1 MAIFDYGKELSTE
14 KYMYQYIAP
23 LEVGYYP
30 VENLVKKCD
39 YDAAKPSEE
48 YGADVP
54 AYGELHYS
62 QPLTASQLSSYNL
75 LKVTK
80 SLIDDVA
87 GPQTQE
93 PEQAQDANKA
103 LDDFLPFGEPDTS
116 YVSKSVSKPAPKL
129 VEPTVQEPVQNN
141 TRKNNI
147 PNATSQYD
155 NAIIL
160 HNVQQNR
167 LFTSKNGKFKVFS
180 MVDSRSD
187 TGYSNYVVKAT
198 DVAQNPDSTYEVY
211 LGNAGQIRNLSIIQ
225 NGQRTML
232 RVPIESIEQQYKDTL
247 MTSPETA
254 ENARKGKENPRNN
267 AFLNNVDRKFVYDTK
282 NPKCK
287 IVSVPYAGS
296 ENGYAKVTVPTRNI
310 FDTRVNG
317 KTVPNHVNVNIG
329 PKDNM
334 IPLSILKGGKYER
347 IQMKAGDVAD
357 LQTRA
362 VERWRAQSMQ
372 VADVEPNKPEQT
384 FDSKRPLME
393 CDDGS
398 LYPFE

>member
-23 LEVGYYP
+23 LDVGYYP
-30 VENLVKKCD
+30 VENLIKKCD
-39 YDAAKPSEE
+39 YDDVKPSEE
-48 YGADVP
+48 YGSDVP

-62 QPLTASQLSSYNL
+62 KPLTAAQISSYNL

-80 SLIDDVA
+80 SLVDDVSVE
-87 GPQTQE
+87 QTQE
-93 PEQAQDANKA
+93 PEQTQDSDKS
-103 LDDFLPFGEPDTS
+103 LDDFLPFEEPDTT
-116 YVSKSVSKPAPKL
+116 SVPKAAVTKP
-129 VEPTVQEPVQNN
+129 VEPKAQEPVTN
-141 TRKNNI
+141 TVRKNNI
-147 PNATSQYD
+147 PNATAQYD

-160 HNVQQNR
+160 HNVQPNR
-167 LFTSKNGKFKVFS
+167 LFTSKDGKFKVFS

-211 LGNAGQIRNLSIIQ
+211 LGNAGQVRNLSIIQ
-225 NGQRTML
+225 NKQRTML

-310 FDTRVNG
+310 FDTKLNG

-334 IPLSILKGGKYER
+334 IPLSVLRGGKYER
-347 IQMKAGDVAD
+347 IQMQAGDLAD
-357 LQTRA
+357 LQQRA

-372 VADVEPNKPEQT
+372 VADAMPADEKQGSVDIEEEP
-384 FDSKRPLME
+384 FA
-393 CDDGS
+393 
-398 LYPFE
+398 

>member
-23 LEVGYYP
+23 LDVGYYP

-39 YDAAKPSEE
+39 YDDVKPSEE
-48 YGADVP
+48 YGSDVP

-62 QPLTASQLSSYNL
+62 KPLTAAQISSYNL

-80 SLIDDVA
+80 SLVDDVSVE
-87 GPQTQE
+87 QTQ
-93 PEQAQDANKA
+93 DSDKS
-103 LDDFLPFGEPDTS
+103 LDDFLPFEEPDTT
-116 YVSKSVSKPAPKL
+116 SVPKAAVTKP
-129 VEPTVQEPVQNN
+129 VEPKAQESVANTV
-141 TRKNNI
+141 RKNNI
-147 PNATSQYD
+147 PNATAQYD

-160 HNVQQNR
+160 HNVQPNR
-167 LFTSKNGKFKVFS
+167 LFTSKDGKFKVFS

-211 LGNAGQIRNLSIIQ
+211 LGNAGQVRNLSIIQ
-225 NGQRTML
+225 NKQRTML

-310 FDTRVNG
+310 FDTKLNG

-334 IPLSILKGGKYER
+334 IPLSVLRGGKYER
-347 IQMKAGDVAD
+347 IQMQAGDLAD
-357 LQTRA
+357 LQQRA

-372 VADVEPNKPEQT
+372 VADAMPADEKQGSVDVEE
-384 FDSKRPLME
+384 E
-393 CDDGS
+393 
-398 LYPFE
+398 PFA

>member
-23 LEVGYYP
+23 LDVGYYP

-39 YDAAKPSEE
+39 YDDVKPSEE
-48 YGADVP
+48 YGSDVP
-54 AYGELHYS
+54 AYGELHYLK
-62 QPLTASQLSSYNL
+62 PLTAAQISSYNL

-80 SLIDDVA
+80 SLVDDVSVE
-87 GPQTQE
+87 QTQE
-93 PEQAQDANKA
+93 PEQTQGSDKS
-103 LDDFLPFGEPDTS
+103 LDDFLPFEEPDTT
-116 YVSKSVSKPAPKL
+116 SVPKAAVTKP
-129 VEPTVQEPVQNN
+129 VEPKAQEPVTN
-141 TRKNNI
+141 TVRKNNI
-147 PNATSQYD
+147 PNATAQYD

-160 HNVQQNR
+160 HNVQPNR
-167 LFTSKNGKFKVFS
+167 LFTSKDGKFKVFS

-211 LGNAGQIRNLSIIQ
+211 LGNAGQVRNLSIIQ
-225 NGQRTML
+225 NKQRTML

-310 FDTRVNG
+310 FDTKLNG

-334 IPLSILKGGKYER
+334 IPLSVLRGGKYER
-347 IQMKAGDVAD
+347 IQMQAGDLAD
-357 LQTRA
+357 LQQRA

-372 VADVEPNKPEQT
+372 VADAMPADEKQGSVDVEE
-384 FDSKRPLME
+384 E
-393 CDDGS
+393 
-398 LYPFE
+398 PFA

>member
-23 LEVGYYP
+23 LNVGYYP

-39 YDAAKPSEE
+39 YDDVKPSEE
-48 YGADVP
+48 YGSDVP

-62 QPLTASQLSSYNL
+62 KPLTAAQISSYNL

-80 SLIDDVA
+80 SLVDDVSVE
-87 GPQTQE
+87 QTQE
-93 PEQAQDANKA
+93 PEQTQDSDKS
-103 LDDFLPFGEPDTS
+103 LDDFLPFEEPDTTS
-116 YVSKSVSKPAPKL
+116 VPKAAVTKSVEPKA
-129 VEPTVQEPVQNN
+129 QEPVTN
-141 TRKNNI
+141 TVRKNNI
-147 PNATSQYD
+147 PNATAQYD

-160 HNVQQNR
+160 HNVQPNR
-167 LFTSKNGKFKVFS
+167 LFTSKDGKFKVFS

-211 LGNAGQIRNLSIIQ
+211 LGNAGQVRNLSIIQ
-225 NGQRTML
+225 NKQRTML

-310 FDTRVNG
+310 FDTKLNG

-334 IPLSILKGGKYER
+334 IPLSVLRGGKYER
-347 IQMKAGDVAD
+347 IQMQAGDLAD
-357 LQTRA
+357 LQQRA

-372 VADVEPNKPEQT
+372 VADAMPADEKQGSVDVEE
-384 FDSKRPLME
+384 E
-393 CDDGS
+393 
-398 LYPFE
+398 PFA

>member
-23 LEVGYYP
+23 LDVGYYP

-39 YDAAKPSEE
+39 YDDVKPSEE
-48 YGADVP
+48 YGSDVP

-62 QPLTASQLSSYNL
+62 KPLTAAQISSYNL

-80 SLIDDVA
+80 SLVDDVSVE
-87 GPQTQE
+87 QTQE
-93 PEQAQDANKA
+93 PEQTQGSDKS
-103 LDDFLPFGEPDTS
+103 LDDFLPFEEPDTT
-116 YVSKSVSKPAPKL
+116 SVPKAAVTKP
-129 VEPTVQEPVQNN
+129 VEPKVQEPVTN
-141 TRKNNI
+141 TVRKNNI
-147 PNATSQYD
+147 PNATAQYD

-160 HNVQQNR
+160 HNVQPNR
-167 LFTSKNGKFKVFS
+167 LFTSKDGKFKVFS

-211 LGNAGQIRNLSIIQ
+211 LGNAGQVRNLSIIQ
-225 NGQRTML
+225 NKQRTML

-296 ENGYAKVTVPTRNI
+296 ENGYAKVTVHTRNI
-310 FDTRVNG
+310 FDTKLNG

-334 IPLSILKGGKYER
+334 IPLSVLRGGKYER
-347 IQMKAGDVAD
+347 IQMQAGDLAD
-357 LQTRA
+357 LQQRA

-372 VADVEPNKPEQT
+372 VADAMPADEKQGSVDVEE
-384 FDSKRPLME
+384 E
-393 CDDGS
+393 
-398 LYPFE
+398 PFA

>member
-1 MAIFDYGKELSTE
+1 MAIFDYGKDMSTE

-23 LEVGYYP
+23 LDVGYYP

-39 YDAAKPSEE
+39 YDDVKPSEE
-48 YGADVP
+48 YGSDVP

-62 QPLTASQLSSYNL
+62 KPLTAAQISSYNL

-80 SLIDDVA
+80 SLVDDVSVE
-87 GPQTQE
+87 QTQE
-93 PEQAQDANKA
+93 PEQTQGSDKS
-103 LDDFLPFGEPDTS
+103 LDDFLPFEEPDTTS
-116 YVSKSVSKPAPKL
+116 VPKAAVTKSVEPKAK
-129 VEPTVQEPVQNN
+129 EPVTN
-141 TRKNNI
+141 TVRKNNI
-147 PNATSQYD
+147 PNATAQYD

-160 HNVQQNR
+160 HNVQPNR
-167 LFTSKNGKFKVFS
+167 LFTSKDGKFKVFS

-211 LGNAGQIRNLSIIQ
+211 LGNAGQVRNLSIIQ
-225 NGQRTML
+225 NKQRTML

-310 FDTRVNG
+310 FDTKLNG
-317 KTVPNHVNVNIG
+317 KTVLNHVNVNIG

-334 IPLSILKGGKYER
+334 IPLSVLRGGKYER
-347 IQMKAGDVAD
+347 IQMQAGDLAD
-357 LQTRA
+357 LQQRA

-372 VADVEPNKPEQT
+372 VADAMPADEKQGSVDVEEES
-384 FDSKRPLME
+384 FA
-393 CDDGS
+393 
-398 LYPFE
+398 

>member
-1 MAIFDYGKELSTE
+1 MAIFDYGKELSTK

-23 LEVGYYP
+23 LDVGYYP

-39 YDAAKPSEE
+39 YDDVKPSEE
-48 YGADVP
+48 YGSDVP

-62 QPLTASQLSSYNL
+62 KPLTAAQISSYNL

-80 SLIDDVA
+80 SLVDDVSVE
-87 GPQTQE
+87 QTQ
-93 PEQAQDANKA
+93 DSDKS
-103 LDDFLPFGEPDTS
+103 LDDFLPFEEPDTT
-116 YVSKSVSKPAPKL
+116 SVPKAAVTKP
-129 VEPTVQEPVQNN
+129 VEPKAQEPVTN
-141 TRKNNI
+141 TVRKNNI
-147 PNATSQYD
+147 PNATAQYD

-160 HNVQQNR
+160 HNVQPNR
-167 LFTSKNGKFKVFS
+167 LFTSKDGKFKVFS

-211 LGNAGQIRNLSIIQ
+211 LGNAGQVRNLSIIQ
-225 NGQRTML
+225 NKQRTML

-247 MTSPETA
+247 MTSSETA

-310 FDTRVNG
+310 FDTKLNG

-334 IPLSILKGGKYER
+334 IPLSVLRGGKYER
-347 IQMKAGDVAD
+347 IQMQAGDLAD
-357 LQTRA
+357 LQQRA

-372 VADVEPNKPEQT
+372 VADAMPADEKQGSVDVEE
-384 FDSKRPLME
+384 E
-393 CDDGS
+393 
-398 LYPFE
+398 PFA

>member
-23 LEVGYYP
+23 LDVGYYP

-39 YDAAKPSEE
+39 YDDVKPSEE
-48 YGADVP
+48 YGSDVP

-62 QPLTASQLSSYNL
+62 KPLTAAQISSYNL

-80 SLIDDVA
+80 SLVDDVSVE
-87 GPQTQE
+87 QTQ
-93 PEQAQDANKA
+93 DSDKS
-103 LDDFLPFGEPDTS
+103 LDDFLLFEEPDTTS
-116 YVSKSVSKPAPKL
+116 VPKAAVTKSVEPKA
-129 VEPTVQEPVQNN
+129 QEPVTN
-141 TRKNNI
+141 TVRKNNI
-147 PNATSQYD
+147 PNATAQYD

-160 HNVQQNR
+160 HNVQPNR
-167 LFTSKNGKFKVFS
+167 LFTSKDGKFKVFS

-211 LGNAGQIRNLSIIQ
+211 LGNAGQVRNLSIIQ
-225 NGQRTML
+225 NKQRTML

-310 FDTRVNG
+310 FDTKLNG

-334 IPLSILKGGKYER
+334 IPLSVLRGGKYER
-347 IQMKAGDVAD
+347 IQMQAGDLAD
-357 LQTRA
+357 LQQRA

-372 VADVEPNKPEQT
+372 VADAMPADEKQGSVDVEE
-384 FDSKRPLME
+384 E
-393 CDDGS
+393 
-398 LYPFE
+398 PFA

>member
-23 LEVGYYP
+23 LDVGYYP

-39 YDAAKPSEE
+39 YDDVKPSEE
-48 YGADVP
+48 YGSDVP

-62 QPLTASQLSSYNL
+62 KPLTAAQISSYNL

-80 SLIDDVA
+80 SLVDDVSVE
-87 GPQTQE
+87 QTQE
-93 PEQAQDANKA
+93 PEQTQGSDKS
-103 LDDFLPFGEPDTS
+103 LDDFLPFEEPDTT
-116 YVSKSVSKPAPKL
+116 SVPKAAVTKP
-129 VEPTVQEPVQNN
+129 VEPKAQEPVTN
-141 TRKNNI
+141 TVRKNNI
-147 PNATSQYD
+147 PNATAQYD

-160 HNVQQNR
+160 HNVQPNR
-167 LFTSKNGKFKVFS
+167 LFTSKDGKFKVFS

-211 LGNAGQIRNLSIIQ
+211 LGNAGQVRNLSIIQ
-225 NGQRTML
+225 NKQRTML

-310 FDTRVNG
+310 FDTKLNG

-334 IPLSILKGGKYER
+334 IPLSVLRGGKYER
-347 IQMKAGDVAD
+347 IQMQAGDLAD
-357 LQTRA
+357 LQQRA

-372 VADVEPNKPEQT
+372 VADAMPADEKQGSIDVEE
-384 FDSKRPLME
+384 E
-393 CDDGS
+393 
-398 LYPFE
+398 PFA

>member
-30 VENLVKKCD
+30 VENLVKKFD
-39 YDAAKPSEE
+39 YDDVKPSEE
-48 YGADVP
+48 YGSDVP

-62 QPLTASQLSSYNL
+62 KPLTAAQISSYNL

-80 SLIDDVA
+80 SLVDDVSVE
-87 GPQTQE
+87 QTQE
-93 PEQAQDANKA
+93 PEQTQGFDKS
-103 LDDFLPFGEPDTS
+103 LDDFLPFEEPDTT
-116 YVSKSVSKPAPKL
+116 SVPKAAVTKP
-129 VEPTVQEPVQNN
+129 VEPKAQEPVTN
-141 TRKNNI
+141 TVRKNNI
-147 PNATSQYD
+147 PNATAQYD

-160 HNVQQNR
+160 HNVQPNR
-167 LFTSKNGKFKVFS
+167 LFTSKDGKFKVFS

-211 LGNAGQIRNLSIIQ
+211 LGNAGQVRNLSIIQ
-225 NGQRTML
+225 NKQRTML

-247 MTSPETA
+247 MTSSETA

-310 FDTRVNG
+310 FDTKLNG

-334 IPLSILKGGKYER
+334 IPLSVLRGGKYER
-347 IQMKAGDVAD
+347 IQMQAGDLAD
-357 LQTRA
+357 LQQRA
-362 VERWRAQSMQ
+362 AERWRAQSMQ
-372 VADVEPNKPEQT
+372 VADAMPADEKQGSVDVEE
-384 FDSKRPLME
+384 E
-393 CDDGS
+393 
-398 LYPFE
+398 PFA

>member
-23 LEVGYYP
+23 LDVGYYP

-39 YDAAKPSEE
+39 YDDVKPSEE
-48 YGADVP
+48 YGSDVP

-62 QPLTASQLSSYNL
+62 KPLTASQISSYNL

-80 SLIDDVA
+80 SLVDDVSVE
-87 GPQTQE
+87 QTQE
-93 PEQAQDANKA
+93 PEQTQDSDKS
-103 LDDFLPFGEPDTS
+103 LDDFLPFEEPDTTS
-116 YVSKSVSKPAPKL
+116 VPKAAVTKSVEPKA
-129 VEPTVQEPVQNN
+129 QEPVTN
-141 TRKNNI
+141 TVRKNNI
-147 PNATSQYD
+147 PNATAQYD

-160 HNVQQNR
+160 HNVQPNR
-167 LFTSKNGKFKVFS
+167 LFTSKDGKFKVFS

-211 LGNAGQIRNLSIIQ
+211 LGNAGQVRNLSIIQ
-225 NGQRTML
+225 NKQRTML

-310 FDTRVNG
+310 FDTKLNG

-334 IPLSILKGGKYER
+334 IPLSVLRGGKYER
-347 IQMKAGDVAD
+347 IQMQAGDLAD
-357 LQTRA
+357 LQQRA

-372 VADVEPNKPEQT
+372 VADAMPADEKQGSVDIEEEP
-384 FDSKRPLME
+384 FA
-393 CDDGS
+393 
-398 LYPFE
+398 

>member
-23 LEVGYYP
+23 LDVGYYP

-39 YDAAKPSEE
+39 YDDVKPSEE
-48 YGADVP
+48 YGSDVP

-62 QPLTASQLSSYNL
+62 KPLTAAQISSYNL

-80 SLIDDVA
+80 SLVDDVSVE
-87 GPQTQE
+87 QTQ
-93 PEQAQDANKA
+93 DSDKS
-103 LDDFLPFGEPDTS
+103 LDDFLPFEEPDTT
-116 YVSKSVSKPAPKL
+116 SVPKAAVTKP
-129 VEPTVQEPVQNN
+129 VEPKAQEPVAN
-141 TRKNNI
+141 TVRKNNI
-147 PNATSQYD
+147 PNATAQYD

-160 HNVQQNR
+160 HNVQPNR
-167 LFTSKNGKFKVFS
+167 LFTSKDGKFKVFS

-211 LGNAGQIRNLSIIQ
+211 LGNAGQVRNLSIIQ
-225 NGQRTML
+225 NKQRTML

-247 MTSPETA
+247 MTSSETA

-310 FDTRVNG
+310 FDTKLNG

-334 IPLSILKGGKYER
+334 IPLSVLRGGKYER
-347 IQMKAGDVAD
+347 IQMQAGDLAD
-357 LQTRA
+357 LQQRA

-372 VADVEPNKPEQT
+372 VADAMPADEKQGSVDVEE
-384 FDSKRPLME
+384 E
-393 CDDGS
+393 
-398 LYPFE
+398 PFA

>member
-23 LEVGYYP
+23 LDVGYYP

-39 YDAAKPSEE
+39 YDDVKPSEE
-48 YGADVP
+48 YGSDVP

-62 QPLTASQLSSYNL
+62 KPLTAAQISSYNL

-80 SLIDDVA
+80 SLVDDVSVE
-87 GPQTQE
+87 QTQ
-93 PEQAQDANKA
+93 DSDKS
-103 LDDFLPFGEPDTS
+103 LDDFLPFEEPDTTS
-116 YVSKSVSKPAPKL
+116 VPKAAVTKSVEPKA
-129 VEPTVQEPVQNN
+129 QEPVTN
-141 TRKNNI
+141 TVRKNNI
-147 PNATSQYD
+147 PNATAQYD

-160 HNVQQNR
+160 HNVQPNR
-167 LFTSKNGKFKVFS
+167 LFTSKDGKFKVFS

-211 LGNAGQIRNLSIIQ
+211 LGNAGQVRNLSIIQ
-225 NGQRTML
+225 NKQRTML

-310 FDTRVNG
+310 FDTKLNG

-334 IPLSILKGGKYER
+334 IPLSVLRGGKYER
-347 IQMKAGDVAD
+347 IQMQAGDLAD
-357 LQTRA
+357 LQQRA

-372 VADVEPNKPEQT
+372 VADAMPADEKQGSVDIEEEP
-384 FDSKRPLME
+384 FA
-393 CDDGS
+393 
-398 LYPFE
+398 

>member
-39 YDAAKPSEE
+39 YDDVKPSEE
-48 YGADVP
+48 YGSDVP

-62 QPLTASQLSSYNL
+62 KPLTAAQISSYNL

-80 SLIDDVA
+80 SLVDDVFVE
-87 GPQTQE
+87 QTQGS
-93 PEQAQDANKA
+93 DKS
-103 LDDFLPFGEPDTS
+103 LDDFLPFEEPDTT
-116 YVSKSVSKPAPKL
+116 SVPKAAVTKPVGPKA
-129 VEPTVQEPVQNN
+129 QEPVTN
-141 TRKNNI
+141 TVRKNNI
-147 PNATSQYD
+147 PNATAQYD

-160 HNVQQNR
+160 HNVQPNR
-167 LFTSKNGKFKVFS
+167 LFTSKDGKFKVFS

-211 LGNAGQIRNLSIIQ
+211 LGNAGQVRNLSIIQ
-225 NGQRTML
+225 NKQRTML

-310 FDTRVNG
+310 FDTKLNG

-334 IPLSILKGGKYER
+334 IPLSVLRGGKYER
-347 IQMKAGDVAD
+347 IQMQAGDLAD
-357 LQTRA
+357 LQQRA

-372 VADVEPNKPEQT
+372 VADAMPADEKQGSVDVEE
-384 FDSKRPLME
+384 E
-393 CDDGS
+393 
-398 LYPFE
+398 PFA

>member
-23 LEVGYYP
+23 LDVGYYP

-39 YDAAKPSEE
+39 YDDVKPSEE
-48 YGADVP
+48 YGSDVP

-62 QPLTASQLSSYNL
+62 KPLTAAQISSYNL

-80 SLIDDVA
+80 SLVDDVSVE
-87 GPQTQE
+87 QTQE
-93 PEQAQDANKA
+93 PEQTQGSDKS
-103 LDDFLPFGEPDTS
+103 LDDFLSFEEPDTT
-116 YVSKSVSKPAPKL
+116 SVPKAAVTKP
-129 VEPTVQEPVQNN
+129 VEPKAQEPVTN
-141 TRKNNI
+141 TVRKNNI
-147 PNATSQYD
+147 PNATAQYD

-160 HNVQQNR
+160 HNVQPNR
-167 LFTSKNGKFKVFS
+167 LFTSKDGKFKVFS

-211 LGNAGQIRNLSIIQ
+211 LGNAGQVRNLSIIQ
-225 NGQRTML
+225 NKQRTML

-310 FDTRVNG
+310 FDTKLNG

-334 IPLSILKGGKYER
+334 IPLSVLRGGKYER
-347 IQMKAGDVAD
+347 IQMQAGDLAD
-357 LQTRA
+357 LQQRA

-372 VADVEPNKPEQT
+372 VADAMPADEKQGSVDVEE
-384 FDSKRPLME
+384 E
-393 CDDGS
+393 
-398 LYPFE
+398 PFA

>member
-39 YDAAKPSEE
+39 YDDVKPSEE
-48 YGADVP
+48 YGSDVP

-62 QPLTASQLSSYNL
+62 KPLTAAQISSYNL

-80 SLIDDVA
+80 SLVDDVSVE
-87 GPQTQE
+87 QTQ
-93 PEQAQDANKA
+93 DSDKS
-103 LDDFLPFGEPDTS
+103 LDDFLPFEEPDTT
-116 YVSKSVSKPAPKL
+116 SVPKAAVTKP
-129 VEPTVQEPVQNN
+129 VEPKAQEPVAN
-141 TRKNNI
+141 TVRKNNI
-147 PNATSQYD
+147 PNATAQYD

-160 HNVQQNR
+160 HNVQPNR
-167 LFTSKNGKFKVFS
+167 LFTSKDGKFKVFS

-211 LGNAGQIRNLSIIQ
+211 LGNAGQVRNLSIIQ
-225 NGQRTML
+225 NKQRTML

-247 MTSPETA
+247 MTSSETA

-310 FDTRVNG
+310 FDTKLNG

-334 IPLSILKGGKYER
+334 IPLSVLRGGKYER
-347 IQMKAGDVAD
+347 IQMQAGDLAD
-357 LQTRA
+357 LQQRA

-372 VADVEPNKPEQT
+372 VADAMPADEKQGSVDVEE
-384 FDSKRPLME
+384 E
-393 CDDGS
+393 
-398 LYPFE
+398 PFA

>member
-23 LEVGYYP
+23 LDVGYYP

-39 YDAAKPSEE
+39 YDDVKPSEE
-48 YGADVP
+48 YGSDVP

-62 QPLTASQLSSYNL
+62 KPLTAAQISSYNL

-80 SLIDDVA
+80 SLVDDVSVE
-87 GPQTQE
+87 QTQ
-93 PEQAQDANKA
+93 DSDKS
-103 LDDFLPFGEPDTS
+103 LDDFLPFEEPDTT
-116 YVSKSVSKPAPKL
+116 SVPKAAVTKP
-129 VEPTVQEPVQNN
+129 VEPKAQEPVTN
-141 TRKNNI
+141 TVRKNNI
-147 PNATSQYD
+147 SNATAQYD

-160 HNVQQNR
+160 HNVQPNR
-167 LFTSKNGKFKVFS
+167 LFTSKDGKFKVFS

-211 LGNAGQIRNLSIIQ
+211 LGNAGQVRNLSIIQ
-225 NGQRTML
+225 NKQRTML

-310 FDTRVNG
+310 FDTKLNG

-334 IPLSILKGGKYER
+334 IPLSVLRGGKYER
-347 IQMKAGDVAD
+347 IQMQAGDLAD
-357 LQTRA
+357 LQQRA

-372 VADVEPNKPEQT
+372 VADAMPADEKQGSVDVEE
-384 FDSKRPLME
+384 E
-393 CDDGS
+393 
-398 LYPFE
+398 PFA

>member
-23 LEVGYYP
+23 LDVGYYP

-39 YDAAKPSEE
+39 YDDVKPSEE
-48 YGADVP
+48 YGSDVP

-62 QPLTASQLSSYNL
+62 KPLTAAQISSYNL

-80 SLIDDVA
+80 SLVDDVSVE
-87 GPQTQE
+87 QTQE
-93 PEQAQDANKA
+93 PEQIQDSDNS
-103 LDDFLPFGEPDTS
+103 LDDFLPFEEPDTT
-116 YVSKSVSKPAPKL
+116 SVPKAAVTKP
-129 VEPTVQEPVQNN
+129 VEPKAQEHVANTV
-141 TRKNNI
+141 RKNNI
-147 PNATSQYD
+147 PNATAQYD

-160 HNVQQNR
+160 HNVQPNR
-167 LFTSKNGKFKVFS
+167 LFTSKDGKFKVFS

-211 LGNAGQIRNLSIIQ
+211 LGNAGQVRNLSIIQ
-225 NGQRTML
+225 NKQRTML

-310 FDTRVNG
+310 FDTKLNG

-334 IPLSILKGGKYER
+334 IPLSVLRGGKYER
-347 IQMKAGDVAD
+347 IQMQAGDLAD
-357 LQTRA
+357 LQQRA

-372 VADVEPNKPEQT
+372 VADAMPADEKQGSVDVEE
-384 FDSKRPLME
+384 E
-393 CDDGS
+393 
-398 LYPFE
+398 PFA

>member
-23 LEVGYYP
+23 LDVGYYP

-39 YDAAKPSEE
+39 YDDVKPSEE
-48 YGADVP
+48 YGSDVP

-62 QPLTASQLSSYNL
+62 KPLTAAQISSYNL

-80 SLIDDVA
+80 SLVDDVSVE
-87 GPQTQE
+87 QTQ
-93 PEQAQDANKA
+93 DSDKS
-103 LDDFLPFGEPDTS
+103 LDDFLPFEEPDTTS
-116 YVSKSVSKPAPKL
+116 VPKAAVTKSVEPKTQES
-129 VEPTVQEPVQNN
+129 VTNTV
-141 TRKNNI
+141 RKNNI
-147 PNATSQYD
+147 PNATAQYD

-160 HNVQQNR
+160 HNVQPNR
-167 LFTSKNGKFKVFS
+167 LFTSKDGKFKVFS

-198 DVAQNPDSTYEVY
+198 DVAQNSDSTYEVY
-211 LGNAGQIRNLSIIQ
+211 LGNAGQVRNLSIIQ
-225 NGQRTML
+225 NKQRTML

-310 FDTRVNG
+310 FDTKLNG

-334 IPLSILKGGKYER
+334 IPLSVLRGGKYER
-347 IQMKAGDVAD
+347 IQMQAGDLAD
-357 LQTRA
+357 LQQRA

-372 VADVEPNKPEQT
+372 VADAMPADEKQGSVDVEE
-384 FDSKRPLME
+384 E
-393 CDDGS
+393 
-398 LYPFE
+398 PFA

>member
-23 LEVGYYP
+23 LDVGYYP

-39 YDAAKPSEE
+39 YDDVKPSEE
-48 YGADVP
+48 YGSDVP

-62 QPLTASQLSSYNL
+62 KPLTAAQISSYNL

-80 SLIDDVA
+80 SLVDDVSVE
-87 GPQTQE
+87 QTQE
-93 PEQAQDANKA
+93 SDKS
-103 LDDFLPFGEPDTS
+103 LDDFLPFEEPDTT
-116 YVSKSVSKPAPKL
+116 SVPKAAVTKP
-129 VEPTVQEPVQNN
+129 VEPKAQEPV
-141 TRKNNI
+141 TDTVRKNNI
-147 PNATSQYD
+147 PNATAQYD

-160 HNVQQNR
+160 HNVQPNR
-167 LFTSKNGKFKVFS
+167 LFTSKDGKFKVFS

-211 LGNAGQIRNLSIIQ
+211 LGNAGQVRNLSIIQ
-225 NGQRTML
+225 NKQRTML

-310 FDTRVNG
+310 FDTKLNG

-334 IPLSILKGGKYER
+334 IPLSVLRGGKYER
-347 IQMKAGDVAD
+347 IQMQAGDLAD
-357 LQTRA
+357 LQQRA

-372 VADVEPNKPEQT
+372 VADAMPADEKQGSVDIEEEP
-384 FDSKRPLME
+384 FA
-393 CDDGS
+393 
-398 LYPFE
+398 

>member
-23 LEVGYYP
+23 LDVGYYP

-39 YDAAKPSEE
+39 YDDVKPSEE
-48 YGADVP
+48 YGSDVP

-62 QPLTASQLSSYNL
+62 KPLTAAQISSYNL

-80 SLIDDVA
+80 SLVDDVSVE
-87 GPQTQE
+87 QTQ
-93 PEQAQDANKA
+93 DSDKS
-103 LDDFLPFGEPDTS
+103 LDDFLPFEEPDTT
-116 YVSKSVSKPAPKL
+116 SVPKAAVTKP
-129 VEPTVQEPVQNN
+129 VEPKAQEPVTN
-141 TRKNNI
+141 TVRKNNI
-147 PNATSQYD
+147 PNATAQYD

-160 HNVQQNR
+160 HNVQPNR
-167 LFTSKNGKFKVFS
+167 LFTSKDGKFKVFS

-211 LGNAGQIRNLSIIQ
+211 LGNAGQVRNLSIIQ
-225 NGQRTML
+225 NKQRTML

-310 FDTRVNG
+310 FDTKLNG

-334 IPLSILKGGKYER
+334 IPLSVLRGGKYER
-347 IQMKAGDVAD
+347 IQMQAGDLAD
-357 LQTRA
+357 LQQRA
-362 VERWRAQSMQ
+362 VERWRTQSMQ
-372 VADVEPNKPEQT
+372 VADAMPADEKQGSIDVEE
-384 FDSKRPLME
+384 E
-393 CDDGS
+393 
-398 LYPFE
+398 PFA

>member
-23 LEVGYYP
+23 LDVGYYP

-39 YDAAKPSEE
+39 YDDVKPSEE
-48 YGADVP
+48 YGSDVP

-62 QPLTASQLSSYNL
+62 KPLTAAQISSYNL

-80 SLIDDVA
+80 SLVDDVSVE
-87 GPQTQE
+87 QTQ
-93 PEQAQDANKA
+93 DSDKS
-103 LDDFLPFGEPDTS
+103 LDDFLPFEEPDTTS
-116 YVSKSVSKPAPKL
+116 VPKAAVTKSVEPKA
-129 VEPTVQEPVQNN
+129 QEPVTN
-141 TRKNNI
+141 TVRKNNI
-147 PNATSQYD
+147 PNATAQYD

-160 HNVQQNR
+160 HNVQPNR
-167 LFTSKNGKFKVFS
+167 LFTSKDGKFKVFS

-211 LGNAGQIRNLSIIQ
+211 LGNAGQVRNLSIIQ
-225 NGQRTML
+225 NKQRTML

-296 ENGYAKVTVPTRNI
+296 ENGYVKVTVPTRNI
-310 FDTRVNG
+310 FDTKLNG

-334 IPLSILKGGKYER
+334 IPLSVLRGGKYER
-347 IQMKAGDVAD
+347 IQMQAGDLAD
-357 LQTRA
+357 LQQRA

-372 VADVEPNKPEQT
+372 VADAMPADEKQGSVDVEE
-384 FDSKRPLME
+384 E
-393 CDDGS
+393 
-398 LYPFE
+398 PFA

>member
-23 LEVGYYP
+23 LEMGYYP

-39 YDAAKPSEE
+39 YDTVKPSEE

-62 QPLTASQLSSYNL
+62 KPLTASQLSSYNL
-75 LKVTK
+75 LKMTK
-80 SLIDDVA
+80 SLVDDISIS
-87 GPQTQE
+87 QTQE
-93 PEQAQDANKA
+93 SEQVQESNKA
-103 LDDFLPFGEPDTS
+103 LDDFLPFGEPDATS
-116 YVSKSVSKPAPKL
+116 VPKMVSKPEQKP
-129 VEPTVQEPVQNN
+129 VEPKAQEPVQTNV
-141 TRKNNI
+141 RKNNI
-147 PNATSQYD
+147 PNENAQHD

-167 LFTSKNGKFKVFS
+167 LFTSKDGKFKVFS

-187 TGYSNYVVKAT
+187 TGYSNYVVKAM
-198 DVAQNPDSTYEVY
+198 DVAQNPDSTYDVY

-247 MTSPETA
+247 MSSPEMA
-254 ENARKGKENPRNN
+254 ENAKKGKENPRNN

-287 IVSVPYAGS
+287 IVSIPYAGS

-310 FDTRVNG
+310 FDTKLNG

-347 IQMKAGDVAD
+347 IQMRAGDVAD
-357 LQTRA
+357 LQQRA

-372 VADVEPNKPEQT
+372 VADAMPADEKQSSVEE
-384 FDSKRPLME
+384 E
-393 CDDGS
+393 
-398 LYPFE
+398 PFA

>member
-1 MAIFDYGKELSTE
+1 MAIFDYGKDLSTE

-48 YGADVP
+48 YGADIP

-87 GPQTQE
+87 GPQIQE
-93 PEQAQDANKA
+93 PEQAQDENKA
-103 LDDFLPFGEPDTS
+103 LDDFLQFGEPDAS
-116 YVSKSVSKPAPKL
+116 YVSKSVSKPASKPA
-129 VEPTVQEPVQNN
+129 EQTVQEPVQDN

-147 PNATSQYD
+147 PNATAQYD

-160 HNVQQNR
+160 HNVHQNR
-167 LFTSKNGKFKVFS
+167 LFTSKDGKFKVFS

-287 IVSVPYAGS
+287 VVSIPYGGS

-310 FDTRVNG
+310 FDTKVNG

-347 IQMKAGDVAD
+347 IQMRAGDVAD

-372 VADVEPNKPEQT
+372 VADVEPNKSEQT

>member
-23 LEVGYYP
+23 LDVGYYP

-39 YDAAKPSEE
+39 YDDVKPSEE
-48 YGADVP
+48 YGSDVP

-62 QPLTASQLSSYNL
+62 KPLTAAQISSYNL

-80 SLIDDVA
+80 SLVDDVSVE
-87 GPQTQE
+87 QTQE
-93 PEQAQDANKA
+93 PDQTQGSDKS
-103 LDDFLPFGEPDTS
+103 LDDFLLFEEPDTT
-116 YVSKSVSKPAPKL
+116 SVPKAAVTKP
-129 VEPTVQEPVQNN
+129 VEPKSQEPVTN
-141 TRKNNI
+141 TVRKNNI
-147 PNATSQYD
+147 PNATAQYD

-160 HNVQQNR
+160 HNVQPNR
-167 LFTSKNGKFKVFS
+167 LFTSKDGKFKVFS

-211 LGNAGQIRNLSIIQ
+211 LGNAGQVRNLSIIQ
-225 NGQRTML
+225 NKQRTML

-310 FDTRVNG
+310 FDTKLNG

-334 IPLSILKGGKYER
+334 IPLSVLRGGKYER
-347 IQMKAGDVAD
+347 IQMQAGDLAD
-357 LQTRA
+357 LQQRA

-372 VADVEPNKPEQT
+372 VADVMPADEKQGSVDVEEEP
-384 FDSKRPLME
+384 FA
-393 CDDGS
+393 
-398 LYPFE
+398 

>member
-39 YDAAKPSEE
+39 YDDVKPSEE
-48 YGADVP
+48 YGSDVP

-62 QPLTASQLSSYNL
+62 KPLTAAQISSYNL
-75 LKVTK
+75 LKMTK
-80 SLIDDVA
+80 SLVDDVSVE
-87 GPQTQE
+87 QTQE
-93 PEQAQDANKA
+93 PEQTQGSDKS
-103 LDDFLPFGEPDTS
+103 LDDFLPFEEPDTT
-116 YVSKSVSKPAPKL
+116 SVPKAAVTKP
-129 VEPTVQEPVQNN
+129 VEPKAQEPVTN
-141 TRKNNI
+141 TVRKNNI
-147 PNATSQYD
+147 PNATAQYD

-160 HNVQQNR
+160 HNVQPNR
-167 LFTSKNGKFKVFS
+167 LFTSKDGKFKVFS

-211 LGNAGQIRNLSIIQ
+211 LGNAGQVRNLSIIQ
-225 NGQRTML
+225 NKQRTML

-310 FDTRVNG
+310 FDTKLNG

-334 IPLSILKGGKYER
+334 IPLSVLRGGKYER
-347 IQMKAGDVAD
+347 IQMQAGDLAD
-357 LQTRA
+357 LQQRA

-372 VADVEPNKPEQT
+372 VADAMPADEKQGSVDVEE
-384 FDSKRPLME
+384 E
-393 CDDGS
+393 
-398 LYPFE
+398 PFA

>member
-23 LEVGYYP
+23 LDVGYYP

-39 YDAAKPSEE
+39 YDDVKPSEE
-48 YGADVP
+48 YGSDVP

-62 QPLTASQLSSYNL
+62 KPLTAAQISSYNL

-80 SLIDDVA
+80 SLVDDVSVE
-87 GPQTQE
+87 QTQE
-93 PEQAQDANKA
+93 PEQTQDSDKS
-103 LDDFLPFGEPDTS
+103 LDDFLPFEEPDTT
-116 YVSKSVSKPAPKL
+116 SVPKAAVTKP
-129 VEPTVQEPVQNN
+129 VEPKAQEPVTN
-141 TRKNNI
+141 TVRKNNI
-147 PNATSQYD
+147 PNATAQYD

-160 HNVQQNR
+160 HNVQPNR
-167 LFTSKNGKFKVFS
+167 LFTSKDGKFKVFS

-198 DVAQNPDSTYEVY
+198 DVAQNPDFTYEVY
-211 LGNAGQIRNLSIIQ
+211 LGNAGQVRNLSIIQ
-225 NGQRTML
+225 NKQRTML

-247 MTSPETA
+247 MTSSETA

-310 FDTRVNG
+310 FDTKLNG

-334 IPLSILKGGKYER
+334 IPLSVLRGGKYER
-347 IQMKAGDVAD
+347 IQMQAGDLAD
-357 LQTRA
+357 LQQRA

-372 VADVEPNKPEQT
+372 VADAMPADEKQGSVDVEE
-384 FDSKRPLME
+384 E
-393 CDDGS
+393 
-398 LYPFE
+398 PFA

>member
-23 LEVGYYP
+23 LDVGYYP

-39 YDAAKPSEE
+39 YDDVKPSEE
-48 YGADVP
+48 YGSDVP

-62 QPLTASQLSSYNL
+62 KPLTAAQISSYNL

-80 SLIDDVA
+80 SLVDDVSVE
-87 GPQTQE
+87 QTQE
-93 PEQAQDANKA
+93 PEQTQDSDKS
-103 LDDFLPFGEPDTS
+103 LDDFLQFEEPDTT
-116 YVSKSVSKPAPKL
+116 SVPKVAVTKP
-129 VEPTVQEPVQNN
+129 VEPKAQEPVTN
-141 TRKNNI
+141 TVRKNNI
-147 PNATSQYD
+147 PNATAQYD

-160 HNVQQNR
+160 HNVQPNR
-167 LFTSKNGKFKVFS
+167 LFTSKDGKFKVFS

-211 LGNAGQIRNLSIIQ
+211 LGNAGQVRNLSIIQ
-225 NGQRTML
+225 NKQRTML

-310 FDTRVNG
+310 FDTKLNG

-334 IPLSILKGGKYER
+334 IPLSVLRGGKYER
-347 IQMKAGDVAD
+347 IQMQAGDLAD
-357 LQTRA
+357 LQQRA

-372 VADVEPNKPEQT
+372 VADVMPADEKQGSVDVEEEP
-384 FDSKRPLME
+384 FA
-393 CDDGS
+393 
-398 LYPFE
+398 

>member
-23 LEVGYYP
+23 LDVGYYP

-39 YDAAKPSEE
+39 YDDVKPSEE
-48 YGADVP
+48 YGSDVP

-62 QPLTASQLSSYNL
+62 KPLTAAQISSYNL
-75 LKVTK
+75 LKMTK
-80 SLIDDVA
+80 SLVDDVSVE
-87 GPQTQE
+87 QTQE
-93 PEQAQDANKA
+93 PEQTQGSDKS
-103 LDDFLPFGEPDTS
+103 LDDFLPFEEPDTTS
-116 YVSKSVSKPAPKL
+116 VPKAAVTKSAEPNAQEFVSN
-129 VEPTVQEPVQNN
+129 TV
-141 TRKNNI
+141 RKNNI
-147 PNATSQYD
+147 PNATAQYD

-160 HNVQQNR
+160 HNVQPNR
-167 LFTSKNGKFKVFS
+167 LFTSKDGKFKVFS

-211 LGNAGQIRNLSIIQ
+211 LGNAGQVRNLSIIQ
-225 NGQRTML
+225 NKQRTML

-310 FDTRVNG
+310 FDTKLNG

-334 IPLSILKGGKYER
+334 IPLSVLRGGKYER
-347 IQMKAGDVAD
+347 IQMQAGDLAD
-357 LQTRA
+357 LQQRA

-372 VADVEPNKPEQT
+372 VADAMPADEKQGSVDVEE
-384 FDSKRPLME
+384 E
-393 CDDGS
+393 
-398 LYPFE
+398 PFA

>member
-23 LEVGYYP
+23 LDVGYYP

-39 YDAAKPSEE
+39 YDDVKPSEE
-48 YGADVP
+48 YGSDVP

-62 QPLTASQLSSYNL
+62 KPLTAAQISSYNL

-80 SLIDDVA
+80 SLVDDVSVE
-87 GPQTQE
+87 QTQE
-93 PEQAQDANKA
+93 PEQTQGSDKS
-103 LDDFLPFGEPDTS
+103 LDDFLPFEEPDTT
-116 YVSKSVSKPAPKL
+116 SVPKAAVTKP
-129 VEPTVQEPVQNN
+129 VEPKAQEPVTN
-141 TRKNNI
+141 TVRKNNI
-147 PNATSQYD
+147 PNATAQYD

-160 HNVQQNR
+160 HNVQSNR
-167 LFTSKNGKFKVFS
+167 LFTSKDGKFKVFS

-211 LGNAGQIRNLSIIQ
+211 LGNAGQVRNLSIIQ
-225 NGQRTML
+225 NKQRTML

-247 MTSPETA
+247 MTAPETA

-310 FDTRVNG
+310 FDTKLNG

-334 IPLSILKGGKYER
+334 IPLSVLRGGKYER
-347 IQMKAGDVAD
+347 IQMQAGDLAD
-357 LQTRA
+357 LQQRA

-372 VADVEPNKPEQT
+372 VADAMPADEK
-384 FDSKRPLME
+384 
-393 CDDGS
+393 
-398 LYPFE
+398 

>member
-23 LEVGYYP
+23 LDVGYYP

-39 YDAAKPSEE
+39 YDDVKPSEE
-48 YGADVP
+48 YGSDVP

-62 QPLTASQLSSYNL
+62 KPLTAAQISSYNL

-80 SLIDDVA
+80 SLVDDVSVE
-87 GPQTQE
+87 QTQE
-93 PEQAQDANKA
+93 PEQTQDSDKS
-103 LDDFLPFGEPDTS
+103 LDDFLPFEEPDTTS
-116 YVSKSVSKPAPKL
+116 VPKAAVTKSVEPKA
-129 VEPTVQEPVQNN
+129 QEPVTN
-141 TRKNNI
+141 TVRKNNI
-147 PNATSQYD
+147 PNATAQYD

-160 HNVQQNR
+160 HNVQPNR
-167 LFTSKNGKFKVFS
+167 LFTSKDGKFKVFS

-211 LGNAGQIRNLSIIQ
+211 LGNAGQVRNLSIIQ
-225 NGQRTML
+225 NKQRTML

-310 FDTRVNG
+310 FDTKLNG

-334 IPLSILKGGKYER
+334 IPLSVLRGGKYER
-347 IQMKAGDVAD
+347 IQMQAGDLAD
-357 LQTRA
+357 LQQRA

-372 VADVEPNKPEQT
+372 VADVMPADEKQGSVDLEEEP
-384 FDSKRPLME
+384 FA
-393 CDDGS
+393 
-398 LYPFE
+398 

>member
-23 LEVGYYP
+23 LDVGYYP

-39 YDAAKPSEE
+39 YDDVKPSEE
-48 YGADVP
+48 YGSDVP

-62 QPLTASQLSSYNL
+62 KPLTAAQISSYNL

-80 SLIDDVA
+80 SLVDDVSVE
-87 GPQTQE
+87 QTQE
-93 PEQAQDANKA
+93 PEPTQGSDNS
-103 LDDFLPFGEPDTS
+103 LDDFLPFEEPDTT
-116 YVSKSVSKPAPKL
+116 SVPKAAVTKP
-129 VEPTVQEPVQNN
+129 VEPKAQEPVTN
-141 TRKNNI
+141 TVRKNNI
-147 PNATSQYD
+147 PNATAQYD

-160 HNVQQNR
+160 HNVQPNR
-167 LFTSKNGKFKVFS
+167 LFTSKDGKFKVFS

-211 LGNAGQIRNLSIIQ
+211 LGNAGQVRNLSIIQ
-225 NGQRTML
+225 NKQRTML

-310 FDTRVNG
+310 FDTKLNG

-334 IPLSILKGGKYER
+334 IPLSVLRGGKYER
-347 IQMKAGDVAD
+347 IQMQAGDLAD
-357 LQTRA
+357 LQQRA

-372 VADVEPNKPEQT
+372 VADAIPADEKQGSVDVEE
-384 FDSKRPLME
+384 E
-393 CDDGS
+393 
-398 LYPFE
+398 PFA

>member
-39 YDAAKPSEE
+39 YDDVKPSEE
-48 YGADVP
+48 YGSDVP

-62 QPLTASQLSSYNL
+62 KPLTAAQISSYNL
-75 LKVTK
+75 LKMTK
-80 SLIDDVA
+80 SLVDDVSVE
-87 GPQTQE
+87 QTQE
-93 PEQAQDANKA
+93 PEQTQDSDKS
-103 LDDFLPFGEPDTS
+103 LDDFLPFEEPDTT
-116 YVSKSVSKPAPKL
+116 SVPKAVATKPA
-129 VEPTVQEPVQNN
+129 EPNAQEPVTN
-141 TRKNNI
+141 TVRKNNI
-147 PNATSQYD
+147 PNATAQYD

-160 HNVQQNR
+160 HNVQPNR
-167 LFTSKNGKFKVFS
+167 LFTSKDGKFKVFS

-211 LGNAGQIRNLSIIQ
+211 LGNAGQVRNLSIIQ
-225 NGQRTML
+225 NKQRTML

-310 FDTRVNG
+310 FDTKLNG

-334 IPLSILKGGKYER
+334 IPLSVLRGGKYER
-347 IQMKAGDVAD
+347 IQMQAGDLAD
-357 LQTRA
+357 LQQRA

-372 VADVEPNKPEQT
+372 VADAMPADEKQGSVDVEE
-384 FDSKRPLME
+384 E
-393 CDDGS
+393 
-398 LYPFE
+398 PFA

>member
-23 LEVGYYP
+23 LDVGYYP

-39 YDAAKPSEE
+39 YDDVKPSEE
-48 YGADVP
+48 YGSDVP

-62 QPLTASQLSSYNL
+62 KPLTAAQISSYNL

-80 SLIDDVA
+80 SLVDDVSVE
-87 GPQTQE
+87 QTQE
-93 PEQAQDANKA
+93 PEQTQDSDKS
-103 LDDFLPFGEPDTS
+103 LDDFLPFEEPDTT
-116 YVSKSVSKPAPKL
+116 SVPKAAVTKP
-129 VEPTVQEPVQNN
+129 VEPKAQEPVTN
-141 TRKNNI
+141 TVRKNNI
-147 PNATSQYD
+147 PNATAQYD

-160 HNVQQNR
+160 HNVQPNR
-167 LFTSKNGKFKVFS
+167 LFTSKDGKFKVFS

-211 LGNAGQIRNLSIIQ
+211 LGNAGQVRNLSIIQ
-225 NGQRTML
+225 NKQRTML

-310 FDTRVNG
+310 FDTKLNG

-334 IPLSILKGGKYER
+334 IPLSVLRGGKYER
-347 IQMKAGDVAD
+347 IQMQAGDLAD
-357 LQTRA
+357 LQQRA

-372 VADVEPNKPEQT
+372 VADAMPADEKQGSVDVEE
-384 FDSKRPLME
+384 E
-393 CDDGS
+393 
-398 LYPFE
+398 PFA

>member
-39 YDAAKPSEE
+39 YDDVKPSEE
-48 YGADVP
+48 YGSDVP

-62 QPLTASQLSSYNL
+62 KPLTAAQISSYNL

-80 SLIDDVA
+80 SLVDDVSVE
-87 GPQTQE
+87 QTQGS
-93 PEQAQDANKA
+93 DKS
-103 LDDFLPFGEPDTS
+103 LDDFLPFEEPDTT
-116 YVSKSVSKPAPKL
+116 SVPKAAVTKP
-129 VEPTVQEPVQNN
+129 VEPKAQEPVTN
-141 TRKNNI
+141 TVRKNNI
-147 PNATSQYD
+147 PNATAQYD

-160 HNVQQNR
+160 HNVQPNR
-167 LFTSKNGKFKVFS
+167 LFTSKDGKFKVFS

-211 LGNAGQIRNLSIIQ
+211 LGNAGQVRNLSIIQ
-225 NGQRTML
+225 NKQRTML

-310 FDTRVNG
+310 FDTKLNG

-334 IPLSILKGGKYER
+334 IPLSVLRGGKYER
-347 IQMKAGDVAD
+347 IQMQAGDLAD
-357 LQTRA
+357 LQQRA

-372 VADVEPNKPEQT
+372 VADAMSADEKQGSVDVEE
-384 FDSKRPLME
+384 E
-393 CDDGS
+393 
-398 LYPFE
+398 PFA

>member
-23 LEVGYYP
+23 LDVGYYP

-39 YDAAKPSEE
+39 YDDVKPSEE
-48 YGADVP
+48 YGSDVP

-62 QPLTASQLSSYNL
+62 KPLTAAQISSYNL

-80 SLIDDVA
+80 SLVDDVSVE
-87 GPQTQE
+87 QTQ
-93 PEQAQDANKA
+93 DSDKS
-103 LDDFLPFGEPDTS
+103 LDDFLPFEEPDTTS
-116 YVSKSVSKPAPKL
+116 VPKAAVTKSVEPKA
-129 VEPTVQEPVQNN
+129 QEPVTN
-141 TRKNNI
+141 TVRKNNI
-147 PNATSQYD
+147 PNATAQYD

-160 HNVQQNR
+160 HNVQPNR
-167 LFTSKNGKFKVFS
+167 LFTSKDGKFKVFS

-211 LGNAGQIRNLSIIQ
+211 LGNAGQVRNLSIIQ
-225 NGQRTML
+225 NKQRTML

-247 MTSPETA
+247 MTSSETA

-310 FDTRVNG
+310 FDTKLNG

-334 IPLSILKGGKYER
+334 IPLSVLRGGKYER
-347 IQMKAGDVAD
+347 IQMQAGDLAD
-357 LQTRA
+357 LQQRA

-372 VADVEPNKPEQT
+372 VADAMPADEKQGSVDVEE
-384 FDSKRPLME
+384 E
-393 CDDGS
+393 
-398 LYPFE
+398 PFV

>member
-23 LEVGYYP
+23 LDVGYYP

-39 YDAAKPSEE
+39 YDDVKPSEE
-48 YGADVP
+48 YGSDVP

-62 QPLTASQLSSYNL
+62 KPLTAAQISSYNL

-80 SLIDDVA
+80 SLVDDVSVE
-87 GPQTQE
+87 QTQ
-93 PEQAQDANKA
+93 DSDKS
-103 LDDFLPFGEPDTS
+103 LDDFLPFEEPDTTS
-116 YVSKSVSKPAPKL
+116 VPKAAVTKSVEPKA
-129 VEPTVQEPVQNN
+129 QEPVTN
-141 TRKNNI
+141 TVRKNNI
-147 PNATSQYD
+147 PNATAQYD

-160 HNVQQNR
+160 HNVQPNR
-167 LFTSKNGKFKVFS
+167 LFTSKDGKFKVFS

-211 LGNAGQIRNLSIIQ
+211 LGNAGQVRNLSIIQ
-225 NGQRTML
+225 NKQRTML

-247 MTSPETA
+247 MTSSETA

-287 IVSVPYAGS
+287 IVSIPYAGS

-310 FDTRVNG
+310 FDTKLNG

-334 IPLSILKGGKYER
+334 IPLSVLRGGKYER
-347 IQMKAGDVAD
+347 IQMQAGDLAD
-357 LQTRA
+357 LQQRA

-372 VADVEPNKPEQT
+372 VADAMPADEKQGSVDVEE
-384 FDSKRPLME
+384 E
-393 CDDGS
+393 
-398 LYPFE
+398 PFA

>member
-23 LEVGYYP
+23 LDVGYYP

-39 YDAAKPSEE
+39 YDDVKPSEE
-48 YGADVP
+48 YGSDVP

-62 QPLTASQLSSYNL
+62 KPLTAAQISSYNL

-80 SLIDDVA
+80 SLVDDVSVE
-87 GPQTQE
+87 QTQGS
-93 PEQAQDANKA
+93 DKS
-103 LDDFLPFGEPDTS
+103 LDDFLPFEEPDTT
-116 YVSKSVSKPAPKL
+116 SVPKVAATKPAEPNAQEL
-129 VEPTVQEPVQNN
+129 VSNTV
-141 TRKNNI
+141 RKNNI
-147 PNATSQYD
+147 PNATAQYD

-160 HNVQQNR
+160 HNVQPNR
-167 LFTSKNGKFKVFS
+167 LFTSKDGKFKVFS

-211 LGNAGQIRNLSIIQ
+211 LGNAGQVRNLSIIQ
-225 NGQRTML
+225 NKQRTML

-310 FDTRVNG
+310 FDTKLNG

-334 IPLSILKGGKYER
+334 IPLSVLRGGKYER
-347 IQMKAGDVAD
+347 IQMQAGDLAD
-357 LQTRA
+357 LQQRA

-372 VADVEPNKPEQT
+372 VADAMPADEKQGSVDVEE
-384 FDSKRPLME
+384 E
-393 CDDGS
+393 
-398 LYPFE
+398 PFA

>member
-23 LEVGYYP
+23 LDVGYYP

-39 YDAAKPSEE
+39 YDDVKPSEE
-48 YGADVP
+48 YGSDVP

-62 QPLTASQLSSYNL
+62 KPLTAAQISSYNL

-80 SLIDDVA
+80 SLVDDVSVE
-87 GPQTQE
+87 QTQE
-93 PEQAQDANKA
+93 SEQTQDSDKS
-103 LDDFLPFGEPDTS
+103 LDDFLPFEEPDTT
-116 YVSKSVSKPAPKL
+116 SVPKAAVTKP
-129 VEPTVQEPVQNN
+129 VEPKAQESVTNTV
-141 TRKNNI
+141 RKNNI
-147 PNATSQYD
+147 PNATAQYD

-160 HNVQQNR
+160 HNVQPNR
-167 LFTSKNGKFKVFS
+167 LFTSKDGKFKVFS

-211 LGNAGQIRNLSIIQ
+211 LGNAGQVRNLSIIQ
-225 NGQRTML
+225 NKQRTML

-310 FDTRVNG
+310 FDTKLNG

-334 IPLSILKGGKYER
+334 IPLSVLRGGKYER
-347 IQMKAGDVAD
+347 IQMQAGDLAD
-357 LQTRA
+357 LQQRA

-372 VADVEPNKPEQT
+372 VADAMPADEKQGSVDVEE
-384 FDSKRPLME
+384 E
-393 CDDGS
+393 
-398 LYPFE
+398 PFA